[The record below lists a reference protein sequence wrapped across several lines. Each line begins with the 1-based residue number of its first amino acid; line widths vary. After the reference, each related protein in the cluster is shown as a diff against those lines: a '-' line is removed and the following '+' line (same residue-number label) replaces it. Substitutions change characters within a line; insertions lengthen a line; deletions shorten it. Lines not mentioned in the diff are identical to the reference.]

1 MVYLNHEVEIERGQ
15 KSRMKSS
22 LITRSNTAHF
32 YMPISKAA
40 HNETISHGQQNSR
53 RSVGRK
59 CILYLPLRLCLHF
72 SLFHVHLHCYGRFS
86 FEHLFHYTFRFFQ
99 LSSSRLLMIFFCPSS
114 HIISS
119 HQAKSFT
126 FPFLFLNQIQL
137 EMATCQNCSCSK
149 YSLFGFPLQ
158 LSLARAEPQKE

>member
-22 LITRSNTAHF
+22 LITRSTTAHF
-32 YMPISKAA
+32 YMPISNAA
-40 HNETISHGQQNSR
+40 HNETISHRQQNSR
-53 RSVGRK
+53 RFVGRK

-99 LSSSRLLMIFFCPSS
+99 HSSSRLLMIFFCPSS
-114 HIISS
+114 QVISS

-126 FPFLFLNQIQL
+126 FPFLFL
-137 EMATCQNCSCSK
+137 TK
-149 YSLFGFPLQ
+149 YSQKWILVRIAAVPSIRCFGFPLQ